1 MANEPT
7 INVGDKERLVS
18 LAGGGALVAA
28 GLMRRGA
35 SGALMAFVGG
45 TLMYRGATGHCTVC
59 ALMDKGTRPAGKG
72 ELSRDVPGHGGI
84 LVEKTIT
91 IDKSPE
97 ELYAFWRKLEN
108 LPRIMDHLESVVET
122 DATHSNWI
130 AKAPAGT
137 TVSWSAEIIR
147 DEPNHYIAWRSQE
160 GADVPNS
167 GSVRFNAD
175 GDRGTLVRVIFEYK
189 PPAGALGAVVAK
201 LFGEE
206 PNQQVE
212 SDLQRFKQFME
223 TGEGATTDG

>member
-7 INVGDKERLVS
+7 INVGDKERLAS

-28 GLMRRGA
+28 GLMRRGL
-35 SGALMAFVGG
+35 GGYLLAFVGG
-45 TLMYRGATGHCTVC
+45 TLMYRGATGHCSVC
-59 ALMDKGTRPAGKG
+59 AAMNKGTKPAGKR

-84 LVEKTIT
+84 LVEKSVTV
-91 IDKSPE
+91 DKSPE

-108 LPRIMDHLESVVET
+108 LPRIMQHLETVIET

-137 TVSWSAEIIR
+137 TVSWGAEIIR
-147 DEPNHYIAWRSQE
+147 DEPNHYIAWRSLE
-160 GADVPNS
+160 NSDVANS
-167 GSVRFNAD
+167 GSVRFVPNEQ
-175 GDRGTLVRVIFEYK
+175 GNGTIVRVIFEYK
-189 PPAGALGAVVAK
+189 PPAGALGAVIAK

-212 SDLQRFKQFME
+212 SDLMRFKELME
-223 TGEGATTDG
+223 SGEAGDD